1 MPRRI
6 GLESEVR
13 ARIARRLY
21 QARQRARYTQAE
33 AAEVLGVDGRTYG
46 RYEDEEIDVPLEV
59 VLRAVR
65 HYRRPITWFVEVD
78 PDRFDVDEEALT
90 LFLRL
95 SPQRQRWLMVD
106 LAPVLIGRVD
116 PEGATVG

>member
-6 GLESEVR
+6 GLEPKLR
-13 ARIARRLY
+13 ARIARRLQ
-21 QARQRARYTQAE
+21 QARQGSRYTQAE
-33 AAEVLGVDGRTYG
+33 AAAALGVDGRTYG

-95 SPQRQRWLMVD
+95 SPAEQRRLMVHVVPALMAWRD
-106 LAPVLIGRVD
+106 S
-116 PEGATVG
+116 EGATFG